1 MNIKMTDIL
10 TVMGTRPQYVKC
22 AVLRDAYKEAGI
34 NEVLLDTGQ
43 HYDSNMSTGIFQQLN
58 VPEPDI
64 KLASGGQS
72 QCATIG
78 SIIIELERIVN
89 ELNPKA
95 VVVLGDTNSTLAG
108 GIVAKRVGKPLLHIE
123 AGLRSYDKTM
133 PEEQNRIV
141 IDHLSDQLYCPTQ
154 RAIINLQS
162 EGIDKG
168 VHFTGD
174 VMFDAVLKYRSMFV
188 RPDSVSVSSL
198 KSGFDLITLH
208 RAEALVSQE
217 DLQSRIN
224 YIKEHPTALCKVLLV
239 HPHTAKKLKEYNID
253 VDDFIC
259 IEPQGYLET
268 QWLLSRADHLFT
280 DSGGMQKEAF
290 FHGCKTTT
298 LRDSTEWE
306 ETIDSGQNSLWS
318 AEKAQNEP
326 QKHAQYPYGSG
337 DAADKI
343 ASLILDMT

>member
-1 MNIKMTDIL
+1 MIL
-10 TVMGTRPQYVKC
+10 TIMGTRPQYVKC
-22 AVLRDAYKEAGI
+22 AVLRSAYQEAGI

-64 KLASGGQS
+64 KLALGGQS
-72 QCATIG
+72 QCTTIG
-78 SIIIELERIVN
+78 SMIIELERIVE
-89 ELNPKA
+89 ELDPKA

-108 GIVAKRVGKPLLHIE
+108 GIVAKRLGKPLLHIE

-154 RAIINLQS
+154 RAITNLQS

-168 VHFTGD
+168 AHFTGD

-188 RPDSVSVSSL
+188 SPDSVSVSSL

-208 RAEALVSQE
+208 RADALISQE
-217 DLQSRIN
+217 ALQSRIN
-224 YIKEHPTALCKVLLV
+224 YIKQHSSAHSKVFLV
-239 HPHTAKKLKEYNID
+239 HPHTAKKLKEYDID

-290 FHGCKTTT
+290 FHNCKTTT

-306 ETIDSGQNSLWS
+306 ETFTGGKNRLWTDSKPDINASLKVYS
-318 AEKAQNEP
+318 K
-326 QKHAQYPYGSG
+326 PYGDG
-337 DAADKI
+337 DAAAQI
-343 ASLILDMT
+343 SEMILKYLF